1 MLQQHQ
7 HFYHQHHQH
16 QAAAAAAAAAA
27 SRDLVHHPLS
37 PKPPFAVAATARP
50 TAASGP
56 KQEPETI
63 TVSSSDEEE
72 AAASVRRKRDDT
84 DYRQKDDAIP
94 ERKVEPAGEVKNAE
108 NAAPLSEPAEKT
120 AVAET
125 TASKPTS
132 ASQGVPIK
140 VEPLNSSTEESAV
153 AEREAEKVTSPEIGD
168 GPAPAPSSSP
178 LPPSPCEQRV
188 PDQNATTATTLPT
201 IKTEVRDSIE
211 SEATVAAPA
220 TITKVEP
227 ETVCAAGEAAPHVS
241 EEVEREEEGE
251 EEESIEAKT
260 AAVPDFDT
268 NLAAVPDFENNVKL
282 LCAETLLAFATRSVE
297 VIEEVE
303 DKDAGL
309 ELLAEGVA
317 IRAGE
322 EGPPCGGCDVL
333 RRATRADARCYGVH
347 VKSINWSRMDITLLQ
362 TVTAYEYQQQVN
374 WVDPMSR
381 LRVRYDHHQY
391 SSAESETRC
400 RNYIANKMKQKEVSF
415 DAEGNQVIV
424 EDEYMG
430 IKSLA
435 AVIKKIKNTEIMS
448 QLEVDLRAQLVQLQ
462 SLYRDKQK
470 EMTRLKAS
478 PRKRSGSRSSSTSRQ
493 QRGPGRP
500 KKRKLKS
507 SSSKTKMGRPRKG
520 STSSKQQLPVIEE
533 EKEEGE
539 DNEGGCET
547 EKGERG
553 ARAAEESDEEYDEA
567 EEEMD
572 DEGEL
577 EEEFDHDE
585 ENAAEEELDDL
596 PPPFLEPCEPCEPP
610 MMAPMEQEEE
620 EEEEQSRPQ
629 QPPNPFANL
638 TSAFG
643 APSSR
648 SSSGLLLK
656 PPKLTASL
664 SPPGAGGSGGGSGG
678 GKSASEETN
687 LSTIMARF
695 KKERSNPFAN
705 LMKIAARPDSS
716 KASSKHEDDDEA
728 DGDNEETDDE
738 NEEEE
743 RERDGGIGDGLAAK
757 PSSASEDECEEAE
770 LSSKADPDAD
780 KTASKRAPSDLSSA
794 EDSAGCS
801 SSKKRKSDKPRK
813 HMGATETIV
822 PKQSKNLFMMNC
834 VNLQRGF
841 KSTSAEAARALSNS
855 SKDKEDE
862 YDFTEEDEA
871 SPVNASPGLTRIKQ
885 AKIFSDYRSSPT
897 FGTAA
902 AAAAAETESATKG
915 EGKTKKKRRSEEG
928 TWKTSPST
936 ATSPKTS
943 TPRRRS
949 TGGEKEEKKQ
959 QQQPQEQQQQ
969 SDDAET
975 LLAKPQKS
983 PPPYQPPQQPI
994 KCGTESDLSNECYEI
1009 VLI

>member
-1 MLQQHQ
+1 M
-7 HFYHQHHQH
+7 
-16 QAAAAAAAAAA
+16 
-27 SRDLVHHPLS
+27 
-37 PKPPFAVAATARP
+37 
-50 TAASGP
+50 
-56 KQEPETI
+56 
-63 TVSSSDEEE
+63 SSSDEEE
-72 AAASVRRKRDDT
+72 ASVRRKREDTGCRREDD
-84 DYRQKDDAIP
+84 DDALP
-94 ERKVEPAGEVKNAE
+94 ERKVEIAREENNADI
-108 NAAPLSEPAEKT
+108 AAPGSERVEKPS
-120 AVAET
+120 VAET
-125 TASKPTS
+125 AASEPPFASPS
-132 ASQGVPIK
+132 APIK
-140 VEPLNSSTEESAV
+140 EEPLNASAEESAV
-153 AEREAEKVTSPEIGD
+153 AEGEAAKVTSSEIED
-168 GPAPAPSSSP
+168 GPAPSSSS
-178 LPPSPCEQRV
+178 PPPPPPPCDQRV
-188 PDQNATTATTLPT
+188 PDQNATTATTLAT

-211 SEATVAAPA
+211 SEAAAA
-220 TITKVEP
+220 AAAALTGKEEP
-227 ETVCAAGEAAPHVS
+227 EAVCAAAQATHVP
-241 EEVEREEEGE
+241 EEVERDEE
-251 EEESIEAKT
+251 EEESSELNT
-260 AAVPDFDT
+260 AAVPDVESD
-268 NLAAVPDFENNVKL
+268 LKL
-282 LCAETLLAFATRSVE
+282 LCAETLLTFSTRSVE

-317 IRAGE
+317 IRERE
-322 EGPPCGGCDVL
+322 EGAWCGGCDVL
-333 RRATRADARCYGVH
+333 RRVTRADAKCYGVH
-347 VKSINWSRMDITLLQ
+347 GKSINWSRMDISLLQ

-462 SLYRDKQK
+462 SLHRDKQK
-470 EMTRLKAS
+470 EMARLKAS
-478 PRKRSGSRSSSTSRQ
+478 PRKRTGSRSSSSSRQ

-520 STSSKQQLPVIEE
+520 STNSKQQLPVIEE

-539 DNEGGCET
+539 DNEGGGCEGGT
-547 EKGERG
+547 TGRAERA
-553 ARAAEESDEEYDEA
+553 ARAAEESDEEYDDP

-572 DEGEL
+572 DEGEE
-577 EEEFDHDE
+577 EEEFEDE
-585 ENAAEEELDDL
+585 EENAEEELDVDDL
-596 PPPFLEPCEPCEPP
+596 PPPVLEPCEPPSTP
-610 MMAPMEQEEE
+610 KQEEE
-620 EEEEQSRPQ
+620 EEEEEQQQQQ

-648 SSSGLLLK
+648 SSSGLLK

-664 SPPGAGGSGGGSGG
+664 SPPGAGGGG
-678 GKSASEETN
+678 GKSANDVTN
-687 LSTIMARF
+687 LSTISARF
-695 KKERSNPFAN
+695 MKGRSNPFAN
-705 LMKIAARPDSS
+705 LMKLASGPESS
-716 KASSKHEDDDEA
+716 RASSKHKDDEDDAE
-728 DGDNEETDDE
+728 GDNEESDDE
-738 NEEEE
+738 NENEE
-743 RERDGGIGDGLAAK
+743 RERDGGSGNGRGK
-757 PSSASEDECEEAE
+757 PGSASEDELEDE
-770 LSSKADPDAD
+770 LSSKGDQNEA
-780 KTASKRAPSDLSSA
+780 KSASKRAPSDLSSA

-862 YDFTEEDEA
+862 YDFTEDDEA
-871 SPVNASPGLTRIKQ
+871 STVNASPGLNRIKQ

-902 AAAAAETESATKG
+902 AAAVTESVTKG

-928 TWKTSPST
+928 TWKTSTST
-936 ATSPKTS
+936 GTSPKTS

-949 TGGEKEEKKQ
+949 TGGEKDAKKEQEHHQ
-959 QQQPQEQQQQ
+959 QQEQEQQQPR
-969 SDDAET
+969 DTET
-975 LLAKPQKS
+975 PLAKPQK
-983 PPPYQPPQQPI
+983 PPPPQQQPQQPI
-994 KCGTESDLSNECYEI
+994 KCGTESDSSNEY
-1009 VLI
+1009 